1 MIDQID
7 NEMESESTRI
17 KELSDIIDTIEMNIL
32 QQIWNIGEEKDKKLI
47 DISKLVKITL
57 ESISSGIDG
66 NNSCEKD
73 II

>member
-1 MIDQID
+1 
-7 NEMESESTRI
+7 
-17 KELSDIIDTIEMNIL
+17 MNIL